1 MELQELQ
8 ENEAE
13 ALKAIYMDDFVDT
26 TKSSAWNVSKCLD
39 RGCYGVISAGERHGD
54 SIMGYYQKATYA
66 TWCGCGRTCNHIQLV
81 VTSSLASSFVCD
93 NDCYH

>member
-26 TKSSAWNVSKCLD
+26 TKSSAWNVSII
-39 RGCYGVISAGERHGD
+39 RGGGGEKKQNKKNAKN
-54 SIMGYYQKATYA
+54 S
-66 TWCGCGRTCNHIQLV
+66 
-81 VTSSLASSFVCD
+81 D
-93 NDCYH
+93 N

>member
-26 TKSSAWNVSKCLD
+26 TKSSAWNVS
-39 RGCYGVISAGERHGD
+39 
-54 SIMGYYQKATYA
+54 
-66 TWCGCGRTCNHIQLV
+66 TCIQE
-81 VTSSLASSFVCD
+81 
-93 NDCYH
+93 